1 MTSNSWNLKRLYTSD
16 NDPQIDID
24 IQADT
29 KKITQFA
36 NKWKSNK
43 EYTNHPGVVKKA
55 LDELESLSRD
65 INKPYYYFLLRKE
78 QDQTDGNIKERFN
91 KIVDIYTK
99 LENKALFFELNIA
112 KISKKN
118 QSIFLKSEE
127 LKDYKHHLE
136 QIFASSKYLLSE
148 KEETVFN
155 LLGKVSHSNWADMLS
170 ELLDKQVLDIVDENK
185 KKLKISYNEVSKYL
199 NSVNKNVRKIAGKE
213 FDRVNSKYLEIAEFE
228 INSIL
233 ERKKISDEYRKV
245 KRADETRHLSDD
257 IESDVVDTLLET
269 VSSHFDISQRYY
281 KMKANMLGQKKIGY
295 HERNIP
301 ITSEQQIYDFP
312 ESISL
317 VKKVFGNLD
326 REFEDIVKKF
336 EKEGSYDVFPR
347 EGKSGGAFCI
357 NISKS
362 LPTYILLNHT
372 GRLND
377 VLTIAHES
385 GHGIHAELSNCQNQL
400 NSGHPISLAEVA
412 STFFEDF
419 VLDDI
424 LENNDNQEFKKNILM
439 EKLNGDISSIFRQVA
454 FYNFEKDLHK
464 SYREKGFLSKEFICE
479 LFCKHMQSYLGDAVE
494 VDDGMKYGWI
504 YVSHFRRFF
513 YVYSYASGL
522 LISKGL
528 QSLVRDDKAN
538 VQKVKDFLKSG
549 SILSPKDVF
558 KKIDIDITDS
568 EFWERGLK
576 EIEKNLNNLN

>member
-1 MTSNSWNLKRLYTSD
+1 MTWNLKRLYTSD

-24 IQADT
+24 IREDT
-29 KKITQFA
+29 NKITLFA
-36 NKWKSNK
+36 NKWKNNK
-43 EYTNHPGVVKKA
+43 DYTYHPGVLRNA
-55 LDELESLSRD
+55 LDELESLSQD

-99 LENKALFFELNIA
+99 LENNILFFELNIA
-112 KISKKN
+112 KISKSK
-118 QSIFLKSEE
+118 QAVFLKSEALRE
-127 LKDYKHHLE
+127 YKHHLE

-155 LLGKVSHSNWADMLS
+155 LLGKVSHSNWSDMLS
-170 ELLDKQVLDIVDENK
+170 ELLDKQVLNIIDENNNE
-185 KKLKISYNEVSKYL
+185 LKISYNEVSKYL
-199 NSVNKNVRKIAGKE
+199 NSFDKNVREIAGKE

-233 ERKKISDEYRKV
+233 ESKKISDDYRKIN
-245 KRADETRHLSDD
+245 RPDETRHLSDD

-269 VSSHFDISQRYY
+269 ISSHFDISQRYY
-281 KMKANMLGQKKIGY
+281 KIKAKMLSQNKLRY

-301 ITSEQQIYDFP
+301 VTSEQQIYDFP

-326 REFEDIVKKF
+326 TEFKDIVKKF

-424 LENNDNQEFKKNILM
+424 LSNSDDDELKKSILM

-479 LFCKHMQSYLGDAVE
+479 LFCKHMKSYLGDAVE
-494 VDDGMKYGWI
+494 VDDGMRYGWM

-528 QSLVRDDKAN
+528 QSLVRDDKKN
-538 VQKVKDFLKSG
+538 IQKIKEFLKSG
-549 SILSPKDVF
+549 STLSPKDVF
-558 KKIDIDITDS
+558 KKIDIDITNR

-576 EIEKNLNNLN
+576 EMENNLNNLS